1 VAERPHQPRATR
13 GTAIKTEPR
22 CKICRSPWRG
32 EIEDLLAIY
41 SERGS
46 LDDGTRVTG
55 DWLKSVAP
63 ERWEM
68 KLNDPNIQSHL
79 QRHFQVGRPENSAL
93 QRDARMALQEKSQ
106 AGDIEKVAVDDF
118 LEDIIGIGREKAR
131 LDPNSVTI
139 DHALKAAAELTKRK
153 ADDSRQ
159 RLMEQV
165 IAGRSRS
172 LGLEQQN
179 AIVVDAVVVEEVVD
193 AAE

>member
-1 VAERPHQPRATR
+1 MAERPHQTRSTR
-13 GTAIKTEPR
+13 GTAIKTETR
-22 CKICRSPWRG
+22 CKICSSPWRG

-55 DWLKSVAP
+55 DYLKTIAP
-63 ERWEM
+63 ERWGM

-79 QRHFQVGRPENSAL
+79 QRHFQVGRKENSAL
-93 QRDARMALQEKSQ
+93 QQDARMALQERSQ
-106 AGDIEKVAVDDF
+106 AGEIEKVAVDDF

-172 LGLEQQN
+172 LGLEQEN
-179 AIVVDAVVVEEVVD
+179 AIVVDAIVVEEVVD